1 MVGIY
6 PASGFPSQARN
17 PTHFTSHGHMKYK
30 TEIMFC
36 QEPPTRFE
44 LATSGLQ
51 NRCSTTE
58 LQGQAPQPGF
68 EPGTSRLTVG
78 GSTAE
83 LLWNSLEI
91 NSNRHG
97 WTRTS
102 NRQLRRLVH
111 YPLCYAPLRT
121 FLLYYSLGQ
130 SSTHTAQILISPPSS
145 FCASLPSGAFST
157 YFGL

>member
-1 MVGIY
+1 MDIVILFILLYPSLVGIY

-58 LQGQAPQPGF
+58 LQRQAPPPGL
-68 EPGTSRLTVG
+68 EPGTPELT
-78 GSTAE
+78 
-83 LLWNSLEI
+83 
-91 NSNRHG
+91 
-97 WTRTS
+97 
-102 NRQLRRLVH
+102 
-111 YPLCYAPLRT
+111 APC
-121 FLLYYSLGQ
+121 S
-130 SSTHTAQILISPPSS
+130 AN
-145 FCASLPSGAFST
+145 
-157 YFGL
+157 